1 MRVSGVVEEAEV
13 RSWKDAGHSTPDGSG
28 LESHGSRGGGIARD
42 DTSGGGGIEGSSRH
56 SFDIGGG
63 NNAGAG
69 TNAYNST
76 GSNSRKRD
84 KPRVGSG
91 GSNGSKTKRKRSAS
105 EAVSPFSPQADEEEE
120 ATPPPGAV
128 AGAGEAAG
136 ISAHGDFPSPG
147 DPREDSPAGSRR
159 PPKFRL
165 PGSKLESMD
174 ENGPVTLTAVPRR
187 TRTGKECKPMRS
199 LCAKLLASPA
209 CLGTVVLLSLTP
221 VHCCSLTLVRL
232 NGVFVLAHFVVMS
245 LRTMFLCT
253 TKSFTCLIA

>member
-1 MRVSGVVEEAEV
+1 MSKGLFSRQEKK
-13 RSWKDAGHSTPDGSG
+13 RSYAGHSTPDGSG
-28 LESHGSRGGGIARD
+28 LESHGSRGGGIARG
-42 DTSGGGGIEGSSRH
+42 DTSGGGGIKGSSRH
-56 SFDIGGG
+56 SVDIGGG
-63 NNAGAG
+63 NNDGAG

-105 EAVSPFSPQADEEEE
+105 EAVSPFSPQAEEEEE
-120 ATPPPGAV
+120 ATPPPGAG

-136 ISAHGDFPSPG
+136 FSAHGDSPSLG
-147 DPREDSPAGSRR
+147 DPREDSPAGLRR

-187 TRTGKECKPMRS
+187 TRTGKECKLR
-199 LCAKLLASPA
+199 
-209 CLGTVVLLSLTP
+209 GTDVLS
-221 VHCCSLTLVRL
+221 
-232 NGVFVLAHFVVMS
+232 
-245 LRTMFLCT
+245 
-253 TKSFTCLIA
+253 